1 MGEGRWEKTSV
12 WGQQV
17 TEGLGLFF
25 VGRASSG
32 EVLGWAGETT
42 SVSGKRQPRFGP
54 VEGSGE
60 SEGFGV
66 GFGER
71 ELRGL
76 MLWDGSAVRGK
87 DKDEG
92 RSQGCHSPRWPIG
105 GARRPKLEAAFRATG

>member
-1 MGEGRWEKTSV
+1 M

-87 DKDEG
+87 DRTKGDPRGAIHPGG
-92 RSQGCHSPRWPIG
+92 R
-105 GARRPKLEAAFRATG
+105 